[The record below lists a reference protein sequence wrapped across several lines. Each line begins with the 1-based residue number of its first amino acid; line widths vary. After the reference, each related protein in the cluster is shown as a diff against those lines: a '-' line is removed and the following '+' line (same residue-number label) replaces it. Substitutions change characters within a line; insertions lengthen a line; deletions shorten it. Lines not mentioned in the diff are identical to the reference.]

1 MFALLPNCGGGKWAA
16 GCLRPLVEEI
26 GIGTKRKIG
35 VRFLLEAQAQ
45 PRPLEVLGSR
55 LERNRG
61 KLSRGPEIEFRAG
74 LIPDIGNAAHEI
86 ARLRVERL
94 SLKPNQ
100 ELLYGCVVDV
110 AR

>member
-1 MFALLPNCGGGKWAA
+1 MFALLTNRVGGKGAA

-35 VRFLLEAQAQ
+35 VRFLLEARAQ

-55 LERNRG
+55 LERNRSQLG
-61 KLSRGPEIEFRAG
+61 GRPEIEFCAG
-74 LIPDIGNAAHEI
+74 LIPDIGTAAHAI
-86 ARLRVERL
+86 AGLRVERL
-94 SLKPNQ
+94 GLEPNQ
-100 ELLYGCVVDV
+100 EWLYGCVVDV